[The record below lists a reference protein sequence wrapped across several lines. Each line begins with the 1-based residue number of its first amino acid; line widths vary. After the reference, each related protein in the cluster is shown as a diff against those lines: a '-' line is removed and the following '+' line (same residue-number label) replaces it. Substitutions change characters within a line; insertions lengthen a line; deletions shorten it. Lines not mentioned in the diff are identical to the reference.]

1 MTGAFEEYSVIHKE
15 KYFDIIYHKDFN
27 WLGINNHSSE
37 HLNVEILELEKN
49 YSLQGLHSLKMF
61 NFLSVPVNEVKELFI
76 ITSDSSSK
84 EIFFYK
90 CIIGDNIKVI
100 DLNKINNYEENLN
113 LVVFTGHGGGGTSIV
128 VKLLRYLGVHFG
140 DDCGSITNRKAHESV
155 SFRHLSYLLNDEE
168 NQGEIFNSL
177 SKIMSVY
184 NIKYQGLNCFKD
196 IKISQKLIHLSKFI
210 ESYKVV
216 SILKEPN
223 NYFNTPEGERFYNS
237 SKIELMEYQRPLV
250 EGVPMFHLDFYKF
263 FTDYT
268 YVNKVLNFIGH
279 DKLID
284 TEEEFIDLKNKI
296 DFNEKALER

>member
-15 KYFDIIYHKDFN
+15 KYFDIIYHEHFKK
-27 WLGINNHSSE
+27 LGINNHSSKY
-37 HLNVEILELEKN
+37 LNVELVDLKKN
-49 YSLQGLHSLKMF
+49 YSLQGLHSLKIL
-61 NFLSVPVNEVKELFI
+61 NFLSVPVNEVKEITI
-76 ITSDSSSK
+76 IISEPSTK
-84 EIFFYK
+84 EIFFYSYYFDGLTYK
-90 CIIGDNIKVI
+90 LV
-100 DLNKINNYEENLN
+100 DLNKNKNSTVNDRY
-113 LVVFTGHGGGGTSIV
+113 VVFTGHMGGGTSVV
-128 VKLLRYLGVHFG
+128 VKLLRYLGVYFG
-140 DDCGSITNRKAHESV
+140 DDCGDIDNRKTHESI
-155 SFRHLSYLLNDEE
+155 SFRHFSGLLDHSEPND
-168 NQGEIFNSL
+168 NIFESL
-177 SKIMSVY
+177 NKVKSIY
-184 NIKYQGLNCFKD
+184 NINEGLNCFKNV
-196 IKISQKLIHLSKFI
+196 KISKNLTYFSNIIKD
-210 ESYKVV
+210 YKVV
-216 SILKEPN
+216 SVIKEPN